1 MEVEA
6 RTMGWKFKMFLVQ
19 GGFDRGG
26 GNIYHARLMFARPSI
41 DSLEF
46 ARLGKTLSGEV
57 AVGELPRLADLLFS
71 DIGSVRYS
79 IRGSQVG
86 DRAYLLLEL
95 SGSCHLRC
103 QRCLNDLPYPVEISS
118 RLQLLEDLEDAD
130 LVLDD
135 TTDESDGIEAS
146 REQDVLDLVEDELL
160 LSLPFAPKHEA
171 GVCELATGSA
181 GQADGRFDML
191 ARLKH
196 K

>member
-1 MEVEA
+1 
-6 RTMGWKFKMFLVQ
+6 
-19 GGFDRGG
+19 
-26 GNIYHARLMFARPSI
+26 MFARPSI

-46 ARLGKTLSGEV
+46 ARLGKTLGGEV

-79 IRGSQVG
+79 IRGSQLG

-118 RLQLLEDLEDAD
+118 RLQLLEDED
-130 LVLDD
+130 LMQDD
-135 TTDESDGIEAS
+135 ATDDSDGIEAS
-146 REQDVLDLVEDELL
+146 KELDVLDLVEDELL
-160 LSLPFAPKHEA
+160 LSLPYAPRHEA
-171 GVCELATGSA
+171 GVCELATESA
-181 GQADGRFDML
+181 GQADGRFGML

>member
-1 MEVEA
+1 
-6 RTMGWKFKMFLVQ
+6 MFLVQ
-19 GGFDRGG
+19 GVFDRGR

-71 DIGSVRYS
+71 NAGSIRYF

-95 SGSCHLRC
+95 NGSCHLRC

-118 RLQLLEDLEDAD
+118 RLQLLEGAD
-130 LVLDD
+130 LMQDD
-135 TTDESDGIEAS
+135 AADDSDGIEAS
-146 REQDVLDLVEDELL
+146 KELDVLDLVEDELL
-160 LSLPFAPKHEA
+160 LSLPFAPRHEA
-171 GVCELATGSA
+171 GVCELASGSA
-181 GQADGRFDML
+181 GQVDNRFSIL